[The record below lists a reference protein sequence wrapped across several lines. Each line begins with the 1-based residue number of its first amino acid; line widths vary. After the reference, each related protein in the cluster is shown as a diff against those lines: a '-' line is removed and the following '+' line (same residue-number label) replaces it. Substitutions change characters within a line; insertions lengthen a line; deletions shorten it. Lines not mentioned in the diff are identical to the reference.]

1 MKRSTI
7 IEAVKV
13 NFGSIEPV
21 DWKPTMEAFLLI
33 RSGYNTEKD
42 EVKVCNSHNTYLG
55 NEWYRRKLKLVENYL
70 KIYG

>member
-21 DWKPTMEAFLLI
+21 DWKPTMEAFCLI
-33 RSGYNTEKD
+33 KAGYEVEK
-42 EVKVCNSHNTYLG
+42 EKQAVINRHANYFG
-55 NEWYRRKLKLVENYL
+55 NEWYRRKFKLVENYL